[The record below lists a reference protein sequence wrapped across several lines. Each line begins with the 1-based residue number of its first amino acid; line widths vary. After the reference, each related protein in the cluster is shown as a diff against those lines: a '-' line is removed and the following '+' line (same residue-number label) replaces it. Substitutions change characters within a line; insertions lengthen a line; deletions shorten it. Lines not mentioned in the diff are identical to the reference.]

1 MLHPTSSPPRN
12 KPTRSVPYGNG
23 EAPLTHLN
31 DCPLPV
37 FHASA
42 ASLGDPAGRI
52 LGPRLRA
59 QNRSLA
65 ATVRPGETFL
75 VIIIIL

>member
-23 EAPLTHLN
+23 VPPPNLSLCDLILLH
-31 DCPLPV
+31 DC
-37 FHASA
+37 A